1 MVEWQGGWRGP
12 STPLLLLLWKTKM
25 AARDDGTR
33 TTVVNVNVD
42 IATEEVSRSAAVLE
56 LGHELGFR
64 MI

>member
-1 MVEWQGGWRGP
+1 
-12 STPLLLLLWKTKM
+12 M

-64 MI
+64 VI